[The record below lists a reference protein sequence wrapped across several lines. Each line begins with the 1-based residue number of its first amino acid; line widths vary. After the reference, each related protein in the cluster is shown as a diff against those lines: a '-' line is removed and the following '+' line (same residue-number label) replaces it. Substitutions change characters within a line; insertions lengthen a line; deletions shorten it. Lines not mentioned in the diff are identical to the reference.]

1 MYTCCPICKTNFNV
15 TEAQLQVAQGKVRC
29 GSCKNVFNARQHIHY
44 QSIKSEQTK
53 THITPQTNKPSF
65 QDTPAATPKRR
76 TNTNKESLEPK
87 KPDNEPVSEIDAIF
101 NALDSQLTS
110 GTYIDIAKPVETDI
124 REAAFDEVFDDD
136 EFNDSNESN
145 AVINTDNPFLSTIKN
160 INRKDIDLDLTTE
173 KNTAIQNIELSE
185 HKNNAADSIKPKI
198 EETIKDPELDKTLEQ
213 ISQQNKIESKPS
225 SEAKNKQQHTFDFI
239 SLPDEPNLSDEAQ
252 EQLAAVNEP
261 LSLEATNKLV
271 TKTDNDALHQ
281 AIDNIIKVDNNITT
295 PYEENDDDHFV
306 IEMQTEPDVEL
317 VDENDIDRLFAS
329 TDSIKMS
336 DLKFD
341 NYKTNKPQ
349 ATDESVEISGDISN
363 SLNINQPLDDESI
376 IKEIEFGNDSALQ
389 VELEQNGFDET
400 SFNQQVESNVN
411 PESFLVNENTAPED
425 NQEFESMEFN
435 SIKDESTDIHLE
447 TEFDDPDIEEE
458 IVLSSKEIDSP
469 VPHRLRDA
477 VASFE
482 QQPISSKKRLFY
494 SFAAA
499 LLVALAGFQ
508 LVLFKSTAF
517 ANTFPALQPLL
528 VSMCQNLPCRYTGN
542 HNRKL
547 IKIVSRD
554 VRLHPKIKGALLI
567 SATVANQA
575 SYTQPYPTILL
586 KFTDLTGATVA
597 QRYFKPTEYLGLL
610 NKPFALMPSKKP
622 IQLNIEIL
630 DPGSDAIN
638 FQFFFL

>member
-76 TNTNKESLEPK
+76 TNTNKESLELK

-185 HKNNAADSIKPKI
+185 HKNNAADSIKPKT
-198 EETIKDPELDKTLEQ
+198 EEKIKDPELDKTLEQ

-349 ATDESVEISGDISN
+349 ATDESVEISDDISN
-363 SLNINQPLDDESI
+363 SLNINQPLDDEPI

-411 PESFLVNENTAPED
+411 PESFLVNENTPPED
-425 NQEFESMEFN
+425 NQKFESMEF
-435 SIKDESTDIHLE
+435 SSLEDESTDIRLE

-482 QQPISSKKRLFY
+482 QQPISSKKRLLY
-494 SFAAA
+494 SFAAV

-508 LVLFKSTAF
+508 LILFKSTAF
-517 ANTFPALQPLL
+517 ANTFPVFQPLL
-528 VSMCQNLPCRYTGN
+528 VSMCQSLPCRYTGN

>member
-76 TNTNKESLEPK
+76 TNTNKESLELK

-185 HKNNAADSIKPKI
+185 HKNNAADSIKPKT

-349 ATDESVEISGDISN
+349 ATDESVEISDDISN
-363 SLNINQPLDDESI
+363 SLNINQPLDDEPI

-411 PESFLVNENTAPED
+411 PESFLVNENTPPED
-425 NQEFESMEFN
+425 NQKFESMEF
-435 SIKDESTDIHLE
+435 SSLEDESTDIRLE

-482 QQPISSKKRLFY
+482 QQPISSKKRLLY
-494 SFAAA
+494 SFAAV

-508 LVLFKSTAF
+508 LILFKSTAF
-517 ANTFPALQPLL
+517 ANTFPVFQPLL
-528 VSMCQNLPCRYTGN
+528 VSMCQSLPCRYTGN